1 MPRKPIF
8 VLIALMTVSV
18 LFAREGKK
26 QLTVDLLSHI
36 SKIVPAGPENIA
48 WRPHLDEFSFTEKGA
63 AGTTALWL
71 YDAATGTKRVL
82 FGGSAEGPSVNLASY
97 QWSPDGSRVLLEGD
111 GKLWL
116 IAVSS
121 GVPRSIDY
129 GGGAISDIAFSP
141 QGNEIGF
148 VRDNNIYALDLKT
161 GRTRQLTT
169 DGSRTLLNGHLD
181 WVYGEE
187 LAYRETTRA
196 YEWSPDGRKIAY
208 LQLNDAPVP
217 EYPLTRFLKDH
228 VSIFEQRYPQPGDP
242 NPAASMHIVRVNGR
256 SREQTFRLSGGDEYI
271 VPSFLWTPDSTRVC
285 FLTLNRDQTR
295 ETVRLWDGKT
305 DQHPLVETDPYWIN
319 NVEAPQFVDG
329 GRQFL
334 WLSERDGWNH
344 LYLYTRGGKLV
355 RALTSGDWMIDHP
368 MFQNVPSYQVAQAA
382 RLGQVG
388 QAEEAKGWVYFEST
402 DPDPRER
409 QIDRVRL
416 DGTGFEQLTH
426 KHGTHALTLSP
437 DGRYLIDQF
446 SSVDMPP
453 EVRLLKSDGTYV
465 ATIDKP
471 TNQLSEYALG
481 KTEFVTLR
489 ASDGSTLYGRLTKPP
504 DFDPEKKYPVI
515 VDVYGGPGVEIVRN
529 QWNTASWMDQ
539 LFAEHGFLVW
549 SLDNHGSEGRGHAWE
564 TVIFKDMGKREL
576 ADQLKGVDFL
586 KSLPY
591 VDASRLG
598 IFGWSYGGTM
608 TLYALTH
615 APSIFKCGVAGA
627 PVTDWH
633 YYDSIYTERF
643 MRTPNENPQGYQDS
657 SDVLAAGRL
666 RAKLLLIHGVAD
678 DNVHMMNTINFI
690 NALIENRIP
699 YQLYLQPSQKHG
711 FSNAA
716 AIWYRNERIFQ
727 FFMRNL

>member
-1 MPRKPIF
+1 
-8 VLIALMTVSV
+8 
-18 LFAREGKK
+18 
-26 QLTVDLLSHI
+26 
-36 SKIVPAGPENIA
+36 
-48 WRPHLDEFSFTEKGA
+48 
-63 AGTTALWL
+63 
-71 YDAATGTKRVL
+71 
-82 FGGSAEGPSVNLASY
+82 
-97 QWSPDGSRVLLEGD
+97 
-111 GKLWL
+111 
-116 IAVSS
+116 
-121 GVPRSIDY
+121 
-129 GGGAISDIAFSP
+129 
-141 QGNEIGF
+141 
-148 VRDNNIYALDLKT
+148 
-161 GRTRQLTT
+161 
-169 DGSRTLLNGHLD
+169 
-181 WVYGEE
+181 
-187 LAYRETTRA
+187 A
-196 YEWSPDGRKIAY
+196 YEWSPDGKKIAY

-242 NPAASMHIVRVNGR
+242 NPVASMRIVQVNGR
-256 SREQTFRLSGGDEYI
+256 GREQTFRLSGGDEYI
-271 VPSFLWTPDSTRVC
+271 VPSFLWAPDSKMVC

-305 DQHPLVETDPYWIN
+305 EQNPVVETDPYWIN

-329 GRQFL
+329 GQEFL

-344 LYLYTRGGKLV
+344 LYLYTRSGKLV

-368 MFQNVPSYQVAQAA
+368 MFQNVPSYQISQVDQ
-382 RLGQVG
+382 LGQVG
-388 QAEEAKGWVYFEST
+388 QAGQAEGAKDWVYFEST
-402 DPDPRER
+402 KPDPRER
-409 QIDRVRL
+409 QLDRVRL

-446 SSVDMPP
+446 SSINTPP

-471 TNQLSEYALG
+471 VNQLAEYALG
-481 KTEFVTLR
+481 QTEFVTLR

-504 DFDPEKKYPVI
+504 DFDAEKQYPVI

-529 QWNTASWMDQ
+529 QWNATSWMDQ

-586 KSLPY
+586 KSRPY

-598 IFGWSYGGTM
+598 IFGWSYGGYM
-608 TLYALTH
+608 TLYALTR
-615 APSIFKCGVAGA
+615 APDVFKCGVTGA

-633 YYDSIYTERF
+633 YYDSIYTERY
-643 MRTPNENPQGYQDS
+643 MRTPDKNAQGYQDS
-657 SDVLAAGRL
+657 SDVAAAGRL

-678 DNVHMMNTINFI
+678 DNVHLMNTINFI

-699 YQLYLQPSQKHG
+699 YQIYLQPSQKHG
-711 FSNAA
+711 FSDAA

>member
-1 MPRKPIF
+1 MSRRSILILIVLATF
-8 VLIALMTVSV
+8 VTAQGLLAG
-18 LFAREGKK
+18 EGKK

-36 SKIVPAGPENIA
+36 HRILPTGPENIA
-48 WRPHLDEFSFTEKGA
+48 WRPHSDEFGFTEDKD
-63 AGTTALWL
+63 GTAALWL
-71 YDAATGTKRVL
+71 YNVSTKTKRML
-82 FGGSAEGPSVNLASY
+82 FDGTGGPEVDLDSY
-97 QWSPDGSRVLLEGD
+97 QWSPDGSRVLLEGE

-116 IAVSS
+116 LPAS
-121 GVPRSIDY
+121 GGAPKSVDY
-129 GGGAISDIAFSP
+129 GGAISDLAFSP
-141 QGNEIGF
+141 QGTEISF
-148 VRDNNIYALDLKT
+148 VRDNNIFVLNLESRRA
-161 GRTRQLTT
+161 RQLTS
-169 DGSRTLLNGHLD
+169 DGSATLLNGHLD

-196 YEWSPDGRKIAY
+196 YEWSPDGSKIAY

-217 EYPLTRFLKDH
+217 QYPITDFLKDH

-242 NPAASMHIVRVNGR
+242 NPIASMHIVNASGHG
-256 SREQTFRLSGGDEYI
+256 REQVFRLGHGDEYL

-285 FLTLNRDQTR
+285 FLALNRDQTR
-295 ETVRLWDGKT
+295 ETVFLWDGKT
-305 DQHPLVETDPYWIN
+305 VRRALVDTDPYWIN

-329 GRQFL
+329 GSEFL

-344 LYLYTRGGKLV
+344 LYLYTRQGKLV
-355 RALTSGDWMIDHP
+355 KKLTAGDWMIDHP
-368 MFQNVPSYQVAQAA
+368 LFQNVPSYQVAAEPAA
-382 RLGQVG
+382 GPGQ
-388 QAEEAKGWVYFEST
+388 EETASDWVYFEST
-402 DPDPRER
+402 NPDPRER

-416 DGTGFEQLTH
+416 NGSGFEQITH
-426 KHGTHALTLSP
+426 EHGTHALTLSP

-446 SSVDMPP
+446 SSISAPP
-453 EVRLLKSDGTYV
+453 EVRLLKSDGAFIADV
-465 ATIDKP
+465 DDPA
-471 TNQLSEYALG
+471 NQLSEYALG
-481 KTEFVTLR
+481 KTEFYTLR
-489 ASDGSTLYGRLTKPP
+489 AGDGSTLYARMLEPP
-504 DFDPEKKYPVI
+504 DFDPTKKYPVI

-529 QWNTASWMDQ
+529 QWGAASWMDQ

-576 ADQLKGVDFL
+576 ADQLRGVDFL
-586 KSLPY
+586 RSLPY

-598 IFGWSYGGTM
+598 IFGWSYGGYM

-615 APSIFKCGVAGA
+615 APGVFKCGIAGA

-633 YYDSIYTERF
+633 YYDSIYTERY
-643 MRTPNENPQGYQDS
+643 MRTPESSPQGYQDS
-657 SDVLAAGRL
+657 SDVLAAGTL

-690 NALIENRIP
+690 NALIKNKIP

-711 FSNAA
+711 FTSDA
-716 AIWYRNERIFQ
+716 AIWYRNERIFE